1 MSNNENVATMISALQ
16 IPETITPAE
25 YPSIRLVGADGN
37 VFNLMN
43 IGAKA
48 WRPVDRGV
56 SERLFSVINEH
67 AEGYDEV
74 LGLLLSISSSASNNN
89 FSEEDE
95 EDTHE

>member
-1 MSNNENVATMISALQ
+1 MNNKSNIATMIQALQ

-37 VFNLMN
+37 VFNLMG
-43 IGAKA
+43 IAAKA

-56 SERLFSVINEH
+56 SERLFSVINNH

-74 LGLLLSISSSASNNN
+74 LGLLLSISSSASNND
-89 FSEEDE
+89 FSEENE
-95 EDTHE
+95 EDTYE